1 MILILLYWFNFF
13 IIIYWSYIFI
23 GYLHKNLNLLIY
35 RVKFSHILSHYKIE
49 VQNRTL
55 NTLWNYTILTF
66 KMVTSKKKKKNSRW
80 EMYETYARL
89 PFPFDQKKKNYA
101 RLPWLIDSFHQY
113 LLSNWPF
120 QYPCL
125 TNLPLEYFSWVVLL
139 TQPCHQ

>member
-1 MILILLYWFNFF
+1 MFTIYWFNFF

-55 NTLWNYTILTF
+55 NTLSNYTILTF
-66 KMVTSKKKKKNSRW
+66 KMVTSKKKKKILGGRC
-80 EMYETYARL
+80 MRL
-89 PFPFDQKKKNYA
+89 MQDFLFRLIKKNKIM
-101 RLPWLIDSFHQY
+101 LDFLDWLT
-113 LLSNWPF
+113 LSTNTCCPTGF

-139 TQPCHQ
+139 SQPCHQ